1 MSAGTLPEPVKIRL
15 QSHFAFVRLPFR
27 KSTGYDEM
35 FDSRAQRELL
45 HGLTMWAELKGMGL
59 VTGPSGAGKVTHQ
72 RHPEDTARLD
82 GDHRGFCCAA
92 RVDV

>member
-1 MSAGTLPEPVKIRL
+1 
-15 QSHFAFVRLPFR
+15 
-27 KSTGYDEM
+27 
-35 FDSRAQRELL
+35 
-45 HGLTMWAELKGMGL
+45 MWAELKGMGL